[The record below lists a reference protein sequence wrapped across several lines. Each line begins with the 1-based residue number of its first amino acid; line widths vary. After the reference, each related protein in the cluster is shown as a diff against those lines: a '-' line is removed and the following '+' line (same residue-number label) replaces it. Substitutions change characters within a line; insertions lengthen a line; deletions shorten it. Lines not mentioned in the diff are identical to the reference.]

1 MEFAEQV
8 AIVVGGSRGIGAAV
22 VRKLSAQ
29 GARVVAGFHTRAAD
43 AEALAASC
51 AGLPGE
57 VVAQQCDVRSRES
70 VDALVAGTLER
81 WGRIDVLVNS
91 AGGALVQP
99 FEEIKLADWEGAL
112 RIGLT
117 SVFLACKHVAPR
129 MGAGGLIV
137 NVASVAARQAFP
149 GWSAYVAAK
158 HGLLGFSGAI
168 REELRPRGIRVSVV
182 LPAATDTA
190 LWDALPGEWNR
201 ATMLRAEDVGA
212 AIAQLAAQPAYM
224 TTEELTVGH
233 VAGRL

>member
-1 MEFAEQV
+1 MQMTNKTILIIGA
-8 AIVVGGSRGIGAAV
+8 SRGIG
-22 VRKLSAQ
+22 
-29 GARVVAGFHTRAAD
+29 RATAL
-43 AEALAASC
+43 ALAAPGTHLVLAARD
-51 AGLPGE
+51 AG
-57 VVAQQCDVRSRES
+57 
-70 VDALVAGTLER
+70 ALEDVAGAVRER
-81 WGRIDVLVNS
+81 GADATAVPCDATAEPHMRRLAETATAISGRIDVLVNS

-117 SVFLACKHVAPR
+117 SVFLACKHVAPY
-129 MGAGGLIV
+129 MIAGGLII

-168 REELRPRGIRVSVV
+168 REELRPRGIRVCVV

-190 LWDALPGEWNR
+190 LWDALPGDWNR
-201 ATMLRAEDVGA
+201 ANMLRAEDVGA
-212 AIAQLAAQPAYM
+212 AIAQLAVQPAYM
-224 TTEELTVGH
+224 ATEELTVGH